1 MDIIPKITI
10 FVSMDEN
17 YYFDLDTEEGKAIL
31 KVTEEWLCSIYG
43 SMENLDILEIFILR
57 YINLNE
63 EAFVELNIFE
73 NGKYY
78 VASRRIPDEWF
89 RRHTR
94 DWKLKRIGI

>member
-43 SMENLDILEIFILR
+43 SMENLDIVDIFVW
-57 YINLNE
+57 NDE
-63 EAFVELNIFE
+63 VFVELNIFE

-78 VASRRIPDEWF
+78 VASRRMPDEWF
-89 RRHTR
+89 RRHKR
-94 DWKLKRIGI
+94 DWKLKDIGI